1 MDKRELFKIVM
12 KHERFVPQY
21 ISEKIIEDYI
31 TALLSDRKHY
41 PKIPES
47 FWFELTVR
55 DTFWGNPL
63 ISEGRKIA
71 SPHSKNI
78 PSSRCKLEFEIMKV
92 TAGVLYMSGITI
104 ADGNQKIKVTI
115 SGIANTYYLEIE
127 VVKLKRLLQRYTVD
141 TISRPYADG
150 EKILAVMIVD
160 KQILM
165 DNCTSI
171 QK

>member
-1 MDKRELFKIVM
+1 M

-21 ISEKIIEDYI
+21 ISDKIIEDYI

-47 FWFELTVR
+47 FWSELTVR
-55 DTFWGNPL
+55 DTFWENPL

-71 SPHSKNI
+71 SPHPKNI
-78 PSSRCKLEFEIMKV
+78 PSSHCRLEFEIMKL
-92 TAGVLYMSGITI
+92 TAGKLDPSGITI
-104 ADGNQKIKVTI
+104 ADGIQKIKVTI
-115 SGIANTYYLEIE
+115 SGVANTYCVEIE
-127 VVKLKRLLQRYTVD
+127 AVKLRRLLQRYTVD